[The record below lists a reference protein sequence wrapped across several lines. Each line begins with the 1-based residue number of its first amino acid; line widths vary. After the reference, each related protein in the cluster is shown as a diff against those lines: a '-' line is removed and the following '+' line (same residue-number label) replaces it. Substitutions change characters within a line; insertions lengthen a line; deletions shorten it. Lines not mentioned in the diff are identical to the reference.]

1 MLYYNENHKF
11 INIMKK
17 FLLSFVLLLVSVTVM
32 VAEEVS
38 AYITVNGSA
47 VTKTM
52 SEISFDQDDVVI
64 AYSDGT
70 SAKFSK
76 SDDIEITFNQPTSVE
91 ATQEALETF
100 TYGGIVGDEL
110 VVSGIADGT
119 SIVVYAING
128 VNVASGKV
136 SGDSA
141 RINVSGLTSGVYILR
156 AGKNV
161 VKFIKK

>member
-11 INIMKK
+11 TNIMKK

-38 AYITVNGSA
+38 AYITVNGLA

-119 SIVVYAING
+119 SVVVYAING

>member
-1 MLYYNENHKF
+1 MR
-11 INIMKK
+11 K
-17 FLLSFVLLLVSVTVM
+17 FLLSFVLLLVSATVM
-32 VAEEVS
+32 MAEDVS

-47 VTKTM
+47 VTKIM
-52 SEISFDQDDVVI
+52 SEISFSGDDVVI

-70 SAKFSK
+70 SANFAK

-91 ATQEALETF
+91 ATQEAFETF

-119 SIVVYAING
+119 PVIVYAING

-141 RINVSGLTSGVYILR
+141 RINVSGLASGVYVLR

>member
-11 INIMKK
+11 TNIMKK

-38 AYITVNGSA
+38 AYITVNGLA

-119 SIVVYAING
+119 PVIVYAING

>member
-1 MLYYNENHKF
+1 
-11 INIMKK
+11 MKK

>member
-1 MLYYNENHKF
+1 MR
-11 INIMKK
+11 K
-17 FLLSFVLLLVSVTVM
+17 FLLSFVLLLVSATFM
-32 VAEEVS
+32 MAEDVS
-38 AYITVNGSA
+38 AHITVNGSA
-47 VTKTM
+47 VTKIM
-52 SEISFDQDDVVI
+52 SEISFSGDDVVI

-70 SAKFSK
+70 SANFAK

-91 ATQEALETF
+91 ATQEAFETF

-119 SIVVYAING
+119 PVIVYAING

-141 RINVSGLTSGVYILR
+141 RINVSGLASGVYVLR

>member
-1 MLYYNENHKF
+1 MR
-11 INIMKK
+11 K
-17 FLLSFVLLLVSVTVM
+17 FLLSFVLLLVSATVM
-32 VAEEVS
+32 MAEDVS
-38 AYITVNGSA
+38 AHITVNGSA
-47 VTKTM
+47 VTKIM
-52 SEISFDQDDVVI
+52 SEISFSGDDVVI

-70 SAKFSK
+70 SANFAK

-91 ATQEALETF
+91 ATQEAFETF

-119 SIVVYAING
+119 PVIVYAING

-156 AGKNV
+156 AGKKV